1 MMGENAM
8 FVKIDGAR
16 IRYSDEGTGPPLLL
30 LHGIP
35 DCGAIWQGVVK
46 ALRGNYQCLAPD
58 LPGFGDSGVPA
69 GLRIDLRQMGSFV
82 DAFLDAIGIDQ
93 PVHLVV
99 HDIGGP
105 YGLAWA
111 VQHPERVASI
121 TIMNTVFQTEYRWHR
136 YGQLCRLPLL
146 GELLQLLLTQAALR
160 RAIYRNSGQVKP
172 RPGQVG
178 TTYARFTMPV
188 RNMVL
193 RLYRG
198 LSPRV
203 FEHWD
208 ARLRLLNARIPSQ
221 VLWGDLGSYIDHA
234 YAERFGAQTV
244 HHFTHC
250 GHWPMAEFPLTVA
263 RHVHQHI
270 QAALHGPGHAAGAA
284 RSLA

>member
-1 MMGENAM
+1 M
-8 FVKIDGAR
+8 FIKIDGAR
-16 IRYSDEGTGPPLLL
+16 IRYSDEGAGPILLL

-35 DCGAIWQGVVK
+35 DCGAIWDGMVG
-46 ALRGNYQCLAPD
+46 ALRDNYRCLAPD

-69 GLRIDLRQMGSFV
+69 GLRIDLRQMGGFV
-82 DAFLDAIGIDQ
+82 AAFLDALGVDQ

-111 VQHPERVASI
+111 VQQPERVASI
-121 TIMNTVFQTEYRWHR
+121 TIMNTVFQAEYRWHR

-160 RAIYRNSGQVKP
+160 RAIYRNSGQVKR
-172 RPGQVG
+172 RPEQVG
-178 TTYARFTMPV
+178 ATYARLTASV
-188 RNMVL
+188 RAMVL

-198 LSPRV
+198 LSPQV

-208 ARLRLLNARIPSQ
+208 TRLRALNARIPSQ

-263 RHVHQHI
+263 RHVHRHV
-270 QAALHGPGHAAGAA
+270 QAALGKTGHTAEAA
-284 RSLA
+284 RSAA